1 MYIYFYLLLENG
13 IYGID
18 TVRANQ
24 KQMLSLE
31 QDKQMKRGEHDR
43 QVCQTLSVT
52 KWMTNKSVFLL
63 SNYHDPRYMGDI
75 KDE

>member
-1 MYIYFYLLLENG
+1 MYIFLFV
-13 IYGID
+13 IRKWHYGID

-43 QVCQTLSVT
+43 QV
-52 KWMTNKSVFLL
+52 
-63 SNYHDPRYMGDI
+63 SNFVCHKMDDKQICHLVIQLP
-75 KDE
+75 

>member
-1 MYIYFYLLLENG
+1 MYIYFYLFLENG

-43 QVCQTLSVT
+43 QV
-52 KWMTNKSVFLL
+52 
-63 SNYHDPRYMGDI
+63 SNFVCHKMDDKQICHLVIQLP
-75 KDE
+75 

>member
-1 MYIYFYLLLENG
+1 MYIFLFV
-13 IYGID
+13 IRKWHYGID

-31 QDKQMKRGEHDR
+31 QDKQMKRGEHDG

-52 KWMTNKSVFLL
+52 KWMTNKSVILL
-63 SNYHDPRYMGDI
+63 SNYHGARYMGDI

>member
-43 QVCQTLSVT
+43 QTSVKLCLSQ
-52 KWMTNKSVFLL
+52 N
-63 SNYHDPRYMGDI
+63 G
-75 KDE
+75 